1 MTENIVQ
8 NEKTELI
15 KYIPPKGEFTRFLSD
30 EDYLEKGRTWGLF
43 NKNPKHDF
51 LFKGQD
57 FQVNVKLVGYETY
70 GVTDEYHTIIIEF
83 EDGNLTCIHPAYLKE
98 MQSPSFKKVYT
109 VGESDTKNSEEKKS
123 ESETVTKSKES
134 TSKATTKKKV
144 EKKEEVLITLPTD
157 KSHFNGT
164 IKEFSTK
171 YNHFND
177 SEEEIVIWENVA
189 VKGDQDLVIG
199 NAWCSLSKT
208 LKAAELEV
216 GKSYQFDGKVVD
228 KKLNKEVKYKLNNP
242 SKVVE
247 I

>member
-1 MTENIVQ
+1 MAENLVQ

-15 KYIPPKGEFTRFLSD
+15 KYIPPKGEFTKFLSD
-30 EDYLEKGRTWGLF
+30 EDYLEKGRSWGLF

-57 FQVNVKLVGYETY
+57 FQVNVKLIGYETY

-109 VGESDTKNSEEKKS
+109 VGESETKISVEKKYS
-123 ESETVTKSKES
+123 SETKVKET
-134 TSKATTKKKV
+134 TSKAATKKKV
-144 EKKEEVLITLPTD
+144 DKKEEVSITLPTD

-164 IKEFSTK
+164 VKEFSTK

-177 SEEEIVIWENVA
+177 SEEEIVVWENVA
-189 VKGDQDLVIG
+189 VKGEQDLVIG

-242 SKVVE
+242 SKVAE

>member
-1 MTENIVQ
+1 MVDNLVQ
-8 NEKTELI
+8 SEKIGMI
-15 KYIPPKGEFTRFLSD
+15 KYIPPKGEFTKFLSD
-30 EDYLEKGRTWGLF
+30 EDYLEKGRSWGLF
-43 NKNPKHDF
+43 NKNPKYDF

-57 FQVNVKLVGYETY
+57 FQVNVKIVGYESY

-83 EDGNLTCIHPAYLKE
+83 EDGSLSCIHPAYLKE

-109 VGESDTKNSEEKKS
+109 VGESDTKIVEDKKT
-123 ESETVTKSKES
+123 ETKTKEPASKG
-134 TSKATTKKKV
+134 TTKKKA
-144 EKKEEVLITLPTD
+144 EKKEEVSITLPTD

-177 SEEEIVIWENVA
+177 SEEEIIIWENVV
-189 VKGDQDLVIG
+189 VKGEQDLIIG

-208 LKAAELEV
+208 LKAAELEI

-242 SKVVE
+242 SKVAE
-247 I
+247 IS